1 MVEWERHFC
10 ELMQF
15 KERFGHCNVPAHSDR
30 HRALG
35 TWVYNQRV
43 LKRKGRL
50 DSDRRLKLES
60 EGFMWYVQRGK
71 RGGAREGTIAGV
83 EEWEPRN
90 KDAEWYE
97 RYWDLLEHRMT
108 HGHCTVMKKEGALGR

>member
-1 MVEWERHFC
+1 MLEWERHFC

-43 LKRKGRL
+43 LKRKGKL
-50 DSDRRLKLES
+50 DGERQLRLES
-60 EGFMWYVQRGK
+60 EGFMWYVQRCK
-71 RGGAREGTIAGV
+71 RGGGRGRGRLREWRSGSGGIRTMNGMRGIGIC
-83 EEWEPRN
+83 WS
-90 KDAEWYE
+90 
-97 RYWDLLEHRMT
+97 T
-108 HGHCTVMKKEGALGR
+108 G